1 MNSTKI
7 DPKFIGQANPRVGLI
22 ALASDFMIEKDFI
35 NVIKNKKIDFFVN
48 RIECYNPLTKENL
61 IKMSNKI
68 TDVTKDILPDQD
80 LDCVVYGCTS
90 GTIAA
95 GHDSIE
101 EKVKVAKPMADV
113 STPSTAAIKALK
125 KFNIKKVSIFTP
137 YSKKLNDDVLDYFK
151 SEGFEVTSN
160 SYFDIQDD
168 YDIGKVD
175 QDYLYEVLSKIDLN
189 GADAL
194 FVSCT
199 ALPVLE
205 IIDKLEKK
213 LNTTVLSSNQALI
226 WDTLVKIKKNNSVE
240 GFGKLFQVNWCHLV
254 KKNTNKD

>member
-7 DPKFIGQANPRVGLI
+7 DPKFIGKSNPRVGLI

-35 NVIKNKKIDFFVN
+35 NVIKDKKIDFFVN

-61 IKMSNKI
+61 IKMSNKV

-101 EKVKVAKPMADV
+101 QKVKAAKPMAEV
-113 STPSTAAIKALK
+113 STPSTAAIQALK
-125 KFNIKKVSIFTP
+125 KLNIKKVSIFTP
-137 YSKKLNDDVLDYFK
+137 YSKKLNDDVLDYFT

-175 QDYLYEVLSKIDLN
+175 QDYLYDVLSKIDLN

-213 LNTTVLSSNQALI
+213 LNTIVLSSNQALI

-240 GFGKLFQVNWCHLV
+240 GFGKLFQVN
-254 KKNTNKD
+254 

>member
-101 EKVKVAKPMADV
+101 QKVKVAKPMADV
-113 STPSTAAIKALK
+113 STPSSAAIKALK
-125 KFNIKKVSIFTP
+125 KLNIKKVSIFTP

-240 GFGKLFQVNWCHLV
+240 GFGKLFQVN
-254 KKNTNKD
+254 

>member
-7 DPKFIGQANPRVGLI
+7 DPKFISQANPRVGLI

-125 KFNIKKVSIFTP
+125 KLNIKKVSIFTP

-160 SYFDIQDD
+160 SYFDIKDD

-240 GFGKLFQVNWCHLV
+240 GFGKLFQVN
-254 KKNTNKD
+254 